1 MPFTL
6 AASRRRAAEHP
17 LTPRTPAQRLGAA
30 IRTRRLALYLS
41 QTRLA
46 RKAGIQQNT
55 VSAIER
61 GAYVPRADTLAR
73 IAAAL
78 DVPPADLM
86 KHLMDEGADV

>member
-1 MPFTL
+1 MPYTIG
-6 AASRRRAAEHP
+6 ASRRRAAEHP
-17 LTPRTPAQRLGAA
+17 LTPQTPAERLGAA

-41 QTRLA
+41 QSILA
-46 RKAGIQQNT
+46 RRAGIQQNT

-78 DVPPADLM
+78 DLPPADL
-86 KHLMDEGADV
+86 LAQLTDEGAGA